1 MASPKKDSFVKR
13 ERNSLNNLR
22 ASAREP
28 NISEEDLAS
37 GLFQGV
43 FNQNFSILLALAT
56 AIATFGLLSNSTA
69 TIIGAMIVAPLM
81 IPIIS
86 LTYALLI
93 LNPRLIGYS
102 LAKIILGIVLTV
114 SIAFFTTKIVGFK
127 VPGSEILSRTEPT
140 LLDLGVAIAAGVAG
154 AYSKIRRSV
163 ADAIPG
169 VAISVALVPP
179 LCVTGIGLATNNYQL
194 SSGSFVLFLTNLVG
208 IITSAELVFLFQSY
222 GSWKKGIW
230 GLLILALSI
239 IPISVPLGFTF
250 QKMIADNQINH
261 ALFKYNRLYD
271 NRVQSKITAVE
282 VDIKKPGELSV
293 LVDVIREPEGILE
306 SNEEDVKQGLEV
318 VRQFLSQ
325 EVGKPVHL
333 RVRVFPVEI
342 LDYEVS
348 PPTSKNN

>member
-1 MASPKKDSFVKR
+1 MGVIKD
-13 ERNSLNNLR
+13 
-22 ASAREP
+22 
-28 NISEEDLAS
+28 
-37 GLFQGV
+37 
-43 FNQNFSILLALAT
+43 
-56 AIATFGLLSNSTA
+56 
-69 TIIGAMIVAPLM
+69 
-81 IPIIS
+81 
-86 LTYALLI
+86 
-93 LNPRLIGYS
+93 
-102 LAKIILGIVLTV
+102 
-114 SIAFFTTKIVGFK
+114 
-127 VPGSEILSRTEPT
+127 
-140 LLDLGVAIAAGVAG
+140 AIAAGVAG

-239 IPISVPLGFTF
+239 IPISVPLGFSF

-261 ALFKYNRLYD
+261 ALLKYNRLYD

-293 LVDVIREPEGILE
+293 LVDVIREPDGILE

>member
-1 MASPKKDSFVKR
+1 MSSPKKDSFLQR
-13 ERNSLNNLR
+13 ELNSLKNLR
-22 ASAREP
+22 ASGREL
-28 NISEEDLAS
+28 NISEKDLAG
-37 GLFQGV
+37 GLFQGI
-43 FNQNFSILLALAT
+43 FNQNFYILLALAT
-56 AIATFGLLSNSTA
+56 IIATFGLLSNSTA
-69 TIIGAMIVAPLM
+69 TIIGAMIVAPLI

-86 LTYALLI
+86 FTYALLI
-93 LNPRLIGYS
+93 LNPRLIVYS
-102 LAKIILGIVLTV
+102 LVKLIFGIVLTV

-140 LLDLGVAIAAGVAG
+140 LLDLGVAVAAGIAG

-179 LCVTGIGLATNNYQL
+179 LCVAGIGLASNNWQL
-194 SSGSFVLFLTNLVG
+194 SSGSFVLFLTNLLG

-230 GLLILALSI
+230 GLLLLTVSI
-239 IPISVPLGFTF
+239 IPISFPLGFSF

-261 ALFKYNRLYD
+261 ALLKYNRLYD

-282 VDIKKPGELSV
+282 VDIQKNGELSV
-293 LVDVIREPEGILE
+293 FVDVIREPDGILE
-306 SNEEDVKQGLEV
+306 SNEEEVKKGLKV

-348 PPTSKNN
+348 PP

>member
-1 MASPKKDSFVKR
+1 MASPKKDSFLQR
-13 ERNSLNNLR
+13 EHNSLNNLR
-22 ASAREP
+22 ASGREP

-239 IPISVPLGFTF
+239 IPISVPLGFSF

-261 ALFKYNRLYD
+261 ALLKYNRLYD

-293 LVDVIREPEGILE
+293 LVDVIREPDGILE

>member
-1 MASPKKDSFVKR
+1 MPLPSEDSFAKQ
-13 ERNSLNNLR
+13 ERNSLKNLR
-22 ASAREP
+22 IRGKEP
-28 NISEEDLAS
+28 NIPEDHLAD

-43 FNQNFSILLALAT
+43 FNQNFTILLALAT

-102 LAKIILGIVLTV
+102 LAKLIFGIALTI
-114 SIAFFTTKIVGFK
+114 SIAFITTKTVGFK

-179 LCVTGIGLATNNYQL
+179 LCVTGIGLATNNFPL

-208 IITSAELVFLFQSY
+208 IIVSAELVFLIQGY
-222 GSWKKGIW
+222 GSWKKGTW
-230 GLLILALSI
+230 GLVFLALSI
-239 IPISVPLGFTF
+239 VPISLPLGYSF
-250 QKMIADNQINH
+250 QKMIANNQVNH
-261 ALFKYNRLYD
+261 ALLKYSRLYD

-282 VDIKKPGELSV
+282 VDVRGGELAV
-293 LVDVIREPEGILE
+293 LVDVIREPDGIFD
-306 SNEEDVKQGLEV
+306 SNEVEIKKGLEV
-318 VRQFLSQ
+318 VRQFLSK
-325 EVGKPVHL
+325 EVGKPVRL
-333 RVRVFPVEI
+333 RVRIFPVEI

-348 PPTSKNN
+348 PPNSKTN

>member
-1 MASPKKDSFVKR
+1 MTRPEKDFPFDR
-13 ERNSLNNLR
+13 ESDSLKSLR
-22 ASAREP
+22 AKAKEP
-28 NISEEDLAS
+28 NISEADLANS
-37 GLFQGV
+37 LFQGV
-43 FNQNFSILLALAT
+43 FNQTFTILLALAT
-56 AIATFGLLSNSTA
+56 AIATFGLLSNSPA

-81 IPIIS
+81 VPIIS

-93 LNPRLIGYS
+93 LNPRLIAYS
-102 LAKIILGIVLTV
+102 SAKLIFGILLTV
-114 SIAFFTTKIVGFK
+114 SLAFVTTKIVGFK
-127 VPGSEILSRTEPT
+127 VPGTEILSRTEPT

-179 LCVTGIGLATNNYQL
+179 LCVTGIGLATANYQL

-230 GLLILALSI
+230 GLLILAVAI
-239 IPISVPLGFTF
+239 IPISFPLGFSF
-250 QKMIADNQINH
+250 KKMIAENQINH

-271 NRVQSKITAVE
+271 NNVQSRITAVE
-282 VDIKKPGELSV
+282 VDLRKNGELTVS
-293 LVDVIREPEGILE
+293 VDVIREPDGILQASE
-306 SNEEDVKQGLEV
+306 AEVKQGLEQ
-318 VRQFLSQ
+318 VRQFLAK
-325 EVGKPVHL
+325 EVGKPVNL

-342 LDYEVS
+342 LDYEVAPS
-348 PPTSKNN
+348 SGHSN

>member
-1 MASPKKDSFVKR
+1 MPLPSEDSFAKQ
-13 ERNSLNNLR
+13 ERNSLKNLR
-22 ASAREP
+22 IRGKEP
-28 NISEEDLAS
+28 NIPEDHLAD
-37 GLFQGV
+37 GLFQGA
-43 FNQNFSILLALAT
+43 FNQNFTILLTLAT

-102 LAKIILGIVLTV
+102 LAKLIFGIALTI
-114 SIAFFTTKIVGFK
+114 SIAFLTTKTVGFK

-154 AYSKIRRSV
+154 AYAKIRRSV

-179 LCVTGIGLATNNYQL
+179 LCVTGIGLATNTYQF

-230 GLLILALSI
+230 GLLILAMSI
-239 IPISVPLGFTF
+239 IPISIPLGFSF
-250 QKMIADNQINH
+250 RKMIADNQINH
-261 ALFKYNRLYD
+261 ALLKYNRLSD

-282 VDIKKPGELSV
+282 VDLKKNGELAV
-293 LVDVIREPEGILE
+293 LVDVIREPDGIFD
-306 SNEEDVKQGLEV
+306 SNEAQVKKGLEV
-318 VRQFLSQ
+318 VRQFLSE
-325 EVGKPVHL
+325 EVGKPVRL
-333 RVRVFPVEI
+333 RVRIFPVEI

-348 PPTSKNN
+348 PPNSKTN

>member
-1 MASPKKDSFVKR
+1 MALPNKDSFLER

-22 ASAREP
+22 ANAREP
-28 NISEEDLAS
+28 NISEADLAG

-43 FNQNFSILLALAT
+43 FNQSFPILLALAT
-56 AIATFGLLSNSTA
+56 VIAAFGLLANSTA
-69 TIIGAMIVAPLM
+69 TIIGAMIIAPLM

-93 LNPRLIGYS
+93 LNPRLIAYS
-102 LAKIILGIVLTV
+102 LGKLIFGIVLTIL
-114 SIAFFTTKIVGFK
+114 IAFFTTKIVGFK

-179 LCVTGIGLATNNYQL
+179 LCVTGIGLAINNHQL
-194 SSGSFVLFLTNLVG
+194 SSGSFMLFLTNLVG
-208 IITSAELVFLFQSY
+208 IIISAELVFLFQSY

-230 GLLILALSI
+230 GLLILVLSI
-239 IPISVPLGFTF
+239 IPISFPLDFSF

-261 ALFKYNRLYD
+261 ALYKYNRLYD

-293 LVDVIREPEGILE
+293 LVDVIREPNGILE
-306 SNEEDVKQGLEV
+306 SNEAEVKQGLEF

-342 LDYEVS
+342 LDYQVS
-348 PPTSKNN
+348 PPSN